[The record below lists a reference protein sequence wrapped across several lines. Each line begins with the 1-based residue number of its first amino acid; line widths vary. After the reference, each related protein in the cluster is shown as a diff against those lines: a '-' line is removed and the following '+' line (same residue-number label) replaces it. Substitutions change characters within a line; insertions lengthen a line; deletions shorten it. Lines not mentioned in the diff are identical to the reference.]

1 MPTAFNAADVAI
13 TTSRTLL
20 YTCPAA
26 TQAVVFSGTVSNI
39 DTTNKA
45 DHVVTVE
52 VQKVDTTYVSI
63 LKEVPI
69 TYGGALSLPK
79 IALLTGEKIWL
90 TADANSTLITRVSIV
105 EKT

>member
-52 VQKVDTTYVSI
+52 VQKVDTSFVNI

-79 IALLTGEKIWL
+79 IALLAGEKIYL
-90 TADANSTLITRVSIV
+90 TGDANSTLSTRVSIV

>member
-1 MPTAFNAADVAI
+1 MATSFNAADVAI

-20 YTCPAA
+20 YTCPGA
-26 TQAVVFSGTVSNI
+26 TQAVVFAGTVSNV
-39 DTTNKA
+39 DGTNKA
-45 DHVVTVE
+45 DHVVTLE
-52 VQKVDTTYVSI
+52 VQKTDNSYVSI

-79 IALLTGEKIWL
+79 IALLTGEKIYL
-90 TADANSTLITRVSIV
+90 TADSNSTLITRVSIV